1 MEDNGDSN
9 LWKSIRDFFTS
20 RDDNP
25 IEDVIK
31 EAEQD
36 GDLGQDLG
44 RIMLNVLRLET
55 RQINEIMLPRPDIVC
70 LEENASIRDVAEKII
85 ESGHSRLPVYRDN
98 KDQIIAVIHAKDILP
113 VLLKPDSSAVSLTDL
128 MRPPLLVPETKSVK
142 SMLLEFQS
150 KKMHLAIALDEYGGT
165 SGLITLE
172 DVLEEIVG
180 EIEDEYDAP
189 KPREITVLEDECCLV
204 SGRTLLEDLKDQL
217 GIELSSEFVETLGG
231 FLIEIAG
238 RIPATGETFDIK
250 GYSFQIKEADSK
262 QIHSVLVFPVAR
274 CSEEE
279 GPDGQQE
286 RI

>member
-1 MEDNGDSN
+1 MEENGDSN

-20 RDDNP
+20 RDEHP

-31 EAEQD
+31 EAEKD
-36 GDLGQDLG
+36 GDLGQDVG
-44 RIMLNVLRLET
+44 RILLNVLRLET
-55 RQINEIMLPRPDIVC
+55 RQIKEIMLPRPDIVC
-70 LEENASIRDVAEKII
+70 LEENATIRDVAEKII

-113 VLLKPDSSAVSLTDL
+113 VLLKPDSSAVALTNL

-180 EIEDEYDAP
+180 EIEDEYDSP

-204 SGRTLLEDLKDQL
+204 SGRTLLEDLKEQL
-217 GIELSSEFVETLGG
+217 DIELSSDFVETLGG

-238 RIPATGETFDIK
+238 RIPSPGETFDIK
-250 GYSFQIKEADSK
+250 GYSFQIKEADAK
-262 QIHSVLVFPVAR
+262 QIQSVLVFPVAR
-274 CSEEE
+274 CR
-279 GPDGQQE
+279 E
-286 RI
+286 RDLDTP

>member
-25 IEDVIK
+25 IKDVIK
-31 EAEQD
+31 EAEED
-36 GDLGQDLG
+36 GDLGHDVG
-44 RIMLNVLRLET
+44 RILLNVLRLEA
-55 RQINEIMLPRPDIVC
+55 RQIKEIMQPRPDIVC
-70 LEENASIRDVAEKII
+70 LEEQTPIKEVAAKII
-85 ESGHSRLPVYRDN
+85 ESGHSRLPVYRN
-98 KDQIIAVIHAKDILP
+98 HKDQIIAVVHAKDILP
-113 VLLKPDSSAVSLTDL
+113 VLLKPDNTETALTEL
-128 MRPPLLVPETKSVK
+128 MRPPLLVPETKSIK

-180 EIEDEYDAP
+180 EIEDEYDPP
-189 KPREITVLEDECCLV
+189 KPSEITVLEDECCLV
-204 SGRTLLEDLKDQL
+204 SGRTLLEDLKQELD
-217 GIELSSEFVETLGG
+217 IELSSDFVETLGG
-231 FLIEIAG
+231 FLIEMAG
-238 RIPATGETFDIK
+238 RIPAAGETFDIN

-262 QIHSVLVFPVAR
+262 QIQSVLVFPVAR

-279 GPDGQQE
+279 DSKDE
-286 RI
+286 

>member
-1 MEDNGDSN
+1 VEDNGDSN

-36 GDLGQDLG
+36 GDLGHDVG
-44 RIMLNVLRLET
+44 RILQNVLRLET
-55 RQINEIMLPRPDIVC
+55 RQIKEVMKPRPDIVC
-70 LEENASIRDVAEKII
+70 LEENAYIRDVAEKII
-85 ESGHSRLPVYRDN
+85 ESGHSRLPIYRDN

-113 VLLKPDSSAVSLTDL
+113 VLLKPDSSETAITEL
-128 MRPPLLVPETKSVK
+128 MRPPLLVPETISIK

-180 EIEDEYDAP
+180 EIEDEYDPP

-204 SGRTLLEDLKDQL
+204 SGRTMLDDLKEELD
-217 GIELSSEFVETLGG
+217 IELTSDFVETLGG
-231 FLIEIAG
+231 FLIEMAG
-238 RIPATGETFDIK
+238 RIPAAGETFETQ
-250 GYSFQIKEADSK
+250 GYSFQIKEADAK
-262 QIHSVLVFPVAR
+262 QIHSVLVFPVPKCTRAE
-274 CSEEE
+274 SGE
-279 GPDGQQE
+279 
-286 RI
+286 

>member
-1 MEDNGDSN
+1 VEEHGDSN

-98 KDQIIAVIHAKDILP
+98 KDQIIALIHAKDILP
-113 VLLKPDSSAVSLTDL
+113 VLLKPDSSNISITDL
-128 MRPPLLVPETKSVK
+128 LRPPLLVPETKSVK

-189 KPREITVLEDECCLV
+189 KPSEITVLEDECCLV
-204 SGRTLLEDLKDQL
+204 SGRTLLEDLKEQL
-217 GIELSSEFVETLGG
+217 DIELSSDFVETLGG

-238 RIPATGETFDIK
+238 RIPAVGETFDIK

-262 QIHSVLVFPVAR
+262 QIHSVLIFPVPR
-274 CSEEE
+274 CSEKEDS
-279 GPDGQQE
+279 DGEQE
-286 RI
+286 RT

>member
-36 GDLGQDLG
+36 GDLGHDVG
-44 RIMLNVLRLET
+44 RILQNVLRLET
-55 RQINEIMLPRPDIVC
+55 RQIKEVMKPRPDIVC
-70 LEENASIRDVAEKII
+70 LEENAYIRDVAEKII
-85 ESGHSRLPVYRDN
+85 ESGHSRLPIYRDN

-113 VLLKPDSSAVSLTDL
+113 VLLKPDSSETAITEL
-128 MRPPLLVPETKSVK
+128 MRPPLLVPETISIK

-180 EIEDEYDAP
+180 EIEDEYDPP

-204 SGRTLLEDLKDQL
+204 SGRTMLDDLKEELD
-217 GIELSSEFVETLGG
+217 IELTSDFVETLGG
-231 FLIEIAG
+231 FLIEMAG
-238 RIPATGETFDIK
+238 RIPAAGETFETQ
-250 GYSFQIKEADSK
+250 GYSFQIKEADAK
-262 QIHSVLVFPVAR
+262 QIHSVLVFPVPKCTRAE
-274 CSEEE
+274 SGE
-279 GPDGQQE
+279 
-286 RI
+286 